1 MANTVIRSDM
11 LREIIRLK
19 EKGYS
24 NTKISVAL
32 GISRTTLIDYQKKIA
47 STGQITADL
56 LSLSE
61 QDLWVLIHGPSP
73 GSERSV
79 VKSPACV

>member
-1 MANTVIRSDM
+1 M

-56 LSLSE
+56 LSL
-61 QDLWVLIHGPSP
+61 
-73 GSERSV
+73 
-79 VKSPACV
+79 